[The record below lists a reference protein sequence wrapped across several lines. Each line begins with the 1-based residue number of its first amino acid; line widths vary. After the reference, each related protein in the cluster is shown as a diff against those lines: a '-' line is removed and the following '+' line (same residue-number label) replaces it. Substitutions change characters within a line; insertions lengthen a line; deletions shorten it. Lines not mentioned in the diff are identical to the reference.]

1 MKRKG
6 LPDKKEAS
14 PGEDTAEDDVLSA
27 QSKLMFRSMLG
38 TDQKTLNAKKTSMFT
53 DFLVDLFT
61 GTAQNRNLNPT
72 SNQNLTEFLPI
83 PLDQSLLLS
92 TAKKRDLSNLLKS
105 GSGTGNELSELRG
118 ARDFSAL

>member
-14 PGEDTAEDDVLSA
+14 QGEDTAEDDALSA

-61 GTAQNRNLNPT
+61 GTA
-72 SNQNLTEFLPI
+72 
-83 PLDQSLLLS
+83 
-92 TAKKRDLSNLLKS
+92 
-105 GSGTGNELSELRG
+105 
-118 ARDFSAL
+118 